1 MAPSRALTR
10 PVVTLTRIQH
20 GAAHGR
26 TRRQCLATVAPEQ
39 GNGKGTGPLAGIR
52 VLDMTRV
59 LAGVR
64 LSHTHLICL
73 GIVDLFM
80 RGSRIALRCWEI

>member
-10 PVVTLTRIQH
+10 PVVHLLSFSNQSSRLYQRCFASI
-20 GAAHGR
+20 
-26 TRRQCLATVAPEQ
+26 APET
-39 GNGKGTGPLAGIR
+39 GTGPLAGVR

-64 LSHTHLICL
+64 EKLHPVLLHARAHLL
-73 GIVDLFM
+73 
-80 RGSRIALRCWEI
+80 